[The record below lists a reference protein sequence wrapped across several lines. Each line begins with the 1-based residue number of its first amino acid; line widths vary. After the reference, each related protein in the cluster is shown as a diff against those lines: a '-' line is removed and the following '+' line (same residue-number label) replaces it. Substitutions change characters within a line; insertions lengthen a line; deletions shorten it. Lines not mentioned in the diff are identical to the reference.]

1 MSLLELVALC
11 AVAATGLYLL
21 VLGGVAFFA
30 PSRASRFLLGFAS
43 SLAAHLLE
51 LALRMIAGAAF
62 VLSAHHLWLS
72 VGFSIFGW
80 VLASSVAV
88 ASALRRACSATSTP
102 PSQANRLGF
111 PADWCFHTGG
121 GSQCGPR
128 LTAHS
133 SRRRFVARPS
143 SGVRPGITTSLLQ
156 FLERRLWSHILDR
169 SRSSHTVL
177 PHPVGHL
184 AQGKSCLSLDTSR
197 CLVCSAQTSVAMVD
211 KPSRYRI
218 CVARSR

>member
-80 VLASSVAV
+80 VLAISAACLLPVPWRWHQRFAEHAV
-88 ASALRRACSATSTP
+88 PRALRHLKP
-102 PSQANRLGF
+102 IGL
-111 PADWCFHTGG
+111 
-121 GSQCGPR
+121 
-128 LTAHS
+128 
-133 SRRRFVARPS
+133 V
-143 SGVRPGITTSLLQ
+143 SLLIGA
-156 FLERRLWSHILDR
+156 FILAAA
-169 SRSSHTVL
+169 VNAG
-177 PHPVGHL
+177 P
-184 AQGKSCLSLDTSR
+184 A
-197 CLVCSAQTSVAMVD
+197 
-211 KPSRYRI
+211 
-218 CVARSR
+218 